1 MHNPFIENNTLQCR
15 LKAAKAELAAFKSG
29 KKYQDM
35 QETHRKEV
43 QDMECRIRQLE
54 EGLAQAHRELKAN
67 TRHWFEV
74 FDDLKKEH
82 QKEVEALTK
91 RLSRMEGRALRAER
105 ERDECKDKITQ
116 QRHRIYEVETALEE
130 EKGKN
135 TRLKAQLGH
144 DHETSSIPSSKGI
157 RRKKITNNRE
167 KTGKKPGGQP
177 GCRTAN

>member
-105 ERDECKDKITQ
+105 ERDECKDK
-116 QRHRIYEVETALEE
+116 VS
-130 EKGKN
+130 GK
-135 TRLKAQLGH
+135 
-144 DHETSSIPSSKGI
+144 
-157 RRKKITNNRE
+157 
-167 KTGKKPGGQP
+167 
-177 GCRTAN
+177 

>member
-1 MHNPFIENNTLQCR
+1 MIISHSILNFHVFHRASRLFRNRFFFKTADTRRTAAVHIPFLEKNTLQCR

-82 QKEVEALTK
+82 QKEVE
-91 RLSRMEGRALRAER
+91 
-105 ERDECKDKITQ
+105 
-116 QRHRIYEVETALEE
+116 
-130 EKGKN
+130 
-135 TRLKAQLGH
+135 
-144 DHETSSIPSSKGI
+144 
-157 RRKKITNNRE
+157 
-167 KTGKKPGGQP
+167 
-177 GCRTAN
+177 